1 LLITKRNHSKEQT
14 IIKVN
19 ANTDVKTKDW
29 LAIEEPLEIRLT
41 FGPLAKRHTESLAI
55 TMRTPGDDFELVK
68 GFLFS
73 EGIISR
79 ISDIDH
85 IQFQADL
92 LAEAARENVVQ
103 VDLSPSLNL
112 DWEQFGR
119 HFYTSSSCG
128 VCGKASIEMVSKTTC
143 YYINPTS
150 PKIRGEVLYPLP
162 EKLRNKQSVFDQT
175 GGLHAAALFDQDGE
189 LLMLREDVGR
199 HNALDKL
206 IGAAMEYFDFPL
218 KDKVLL
224 LSGRISFEL
233 VQKATMVGIPIIAAV
248 GAPSSLA
255 VDLADEHSISLIG
268 FLKEDRFN
276 IYCGAQRIDLEKL
289 PNGK

>member
-1 LLITKRNHSKEQT
+1 MLTIKRNDSKEQT
-14 IIKVN
+14 IIKVI
-19 ANTDVKTKDW
+19 ANKDVQRIDW

-41 FGPLAKRHTESLAI
+41 FGPLAKRRTESLAI
-55 TMRTPGDDFELVK
+55 TMRTPRDDFELVK

-73 EGIISR
+73 EGVISSL
-79 ISDIDH
+79 SDINH
-85 IQFQADL
+85 IQFKANL
-92 LAEAARENVVQ
+92 LAEAASENVVQ
-103 VDLSPSLNL
+103 VDLSTSLNV

-150 PKIRGEVLYPLP
+150 PKIRREVLYMLP

-175 GGLHAAALFDQDGE
+175 GGLHAAALFDKSGE

-218 KDKVLL
+218 KDKTLL

-233 VQKATMVGIPIIAAV
+233 VQKAAMAGIPIIAAV

-255 VDLADEHSISLIG
+255 VDLAEEHSISLIG

-276 IYCGAQRIDLEKL
+276 IYCGAQRIDLENL

>member
-1 LLITKRNHSKEQT
+1 MLTIKRNDSKEQT
-14 IIKVN
+14 IIKVI
-19 ANTDVKTKDW
+19 ANKDVQRIDW

-41 FGPLAKRHTESLAI
+41 FGPLAKRRTESLAI
-55 TMRTPGDDFELVK
+55 TMRTPRDDFELVK

-73 EGIISR
+73 EGVISSL
-79 ISDIDH
+79 SDINH
-85 IQFQADL
+85 IQFKANL
-92 LAEAARENVVQ
+92 LAEAASENVVQ
-103 VDLSPSLNL
+103 VDLSTSLNV

-150 PKIRGEVLYPLP
+150 PKIRREVLYMLP

-175 GGLHAAALFDQDGE
+175 GGLHAAALFDKSGE

-218 KDKVLL
+218 KDKTLL

-233 VQKATMVGIPIIAAV
+233 VQKAAMAGIPIIAAV

-255 VDLADEHSISLIG
+255 VDLAEEHSISLIG
-268 FLKEDRFN
+268 FLLSLSSFHFYHRP
-276 IYCGAQRIDLEKL
+276 RKL
-289 PNGK
+289 N

>member
-1 LLITKRNHSKEQT
+1 LLTIKRNDSKEQT
-14 IIKVN
+14 IIKVI
-19 ANTDVKTKDW
+19 ANKDVQRIDW

-41 FGPLAKRHTESLAI
+41 FGPLAKRRTESLAI
-55 TMRTPGDDFELVK
+55 TMRTPRDDFELVK

-73 EGIISR
+73 EGVISSL
-79 ISDIDH
+79 SDINH
-85 IQFQADL
+85 IQFKANL
-92 LAEAARENVVQ
+92 LAEAASENVVQ
-103 VDLSPSLNL
+103 VDLSTSLNV

-150 PKIRGEVLYPLP
+150 PKIRREVLYILP

-175 GGLHAAALFDQDGE
+175 GGLHAAALFDKSGE

-218 KDKVLL
+218 KDKTLL

-233 VQKATMVGIPIIAAV
+233 VQKAAMAGIPIIAAV

-255 VDLADEHSISLIG
+255 VDLAEEHSISLIG

-276 IYCGAQRIDLEKL
+276 IYCGAQRIDLENL

>member
-1 LLITKRNHSKEQT
+1 MLTIKRNDSKEQT
-14 IIKVN
+14 IIKVI
-19 ANTDVKTKDW
+19 ANKDVQRIDW

-41 FGPLAKRHTESLAI
+41 FGPLAKRRTESLAI
-55 TMRTPGDDFELVK
+55 TMRTPRDDFELVK

-73 EGIISR
+73 EGVISSL
-79 ISDIDH
+79 SDINH
-85 IQFQADL
+85 IQFKANL
-92 LAEAARENVVQ
+92 LAEAASENVVQ
-103 VDLSPSLNL
+103 VDLSTSLNV

-150 PKIRGEVLYPLP
+150 PKIRREVLYILP

-175 GGLHAAALFDQDGE
+175 GGLHAAALFDKSGE

-218 KDKVLL
+218 KDKTLL

-233 VQKATMVGIPIIAAV
+233 VQKAAMAGIPIIAAV

-255 VDLADEHSISLIG
+255 VDLAEEHSISLIG

-276 IYCGAQRIDLEKL
+276 IYCGAQRIDLENL